1 MSTRQ
6 YVNLKTT
13 DDMKITKEIRIAIV
27 SIIGIAILFVGMN
40 FLKGIS
46 VFSNNNTY
54 YVKFKDISGLSA
66 SNPIFA
72 DGYQVGTVKAIEY
85 DYGNQGNVVVRFDVD
100 NNLRIPKGSSAEIVS
115 DLMGNVKMN
124 LLLAN
129 NMRERINPGDTILG
143 AINDGAMGKAAEM
156 IPAIERILPK
166 LDSIMTSL
174 NAILANPAIQQSM
187 ANVQTITSNLTVTTR
202 ELNTLMTGLN
212 KNMPAMMAKANSV
225 LDNTNTITQNLAAV
239 DVAGTMTKVNE
250 TLTEVQT
257 FTTKLNSN
265 EGSLGLLM
273 NDPELYN
280 NLTSTMGNTDSLLID
295 LRKHPKRYVHFSLF
309 GRKDK

>member
-1 MSTRQ
+1 
-6 YVNLKTT
+6 
-13 DDMKITKEIRIAIV
+13 
-27 SIIGIAILFVGMN
+27 
-40 FLKGIS
+40 
-46 VFSNNNTY
+46 
-54 YVKFKDISGLSA
+54 
-66 SNPIFA
+66 
-72 DGYQVGTVKAIEY
+72 
-85 DYGNQGNVVVRFDVD
+85 
-100 NNLRIPKGSSAEIVS
+100 
-115 DLMGNVKMN
+115 
-124 LLLAN
+124 
-129 NMRERINPGDTILG
+129 
-143 AINDGAMGKAAEM
+143 
-156 IPAIERILPK
+156 
-166 LDSIMTSL
+166 
-174 NAILANPAIQQSM
+174 
-187 ANVQTITSNLTVTTR
+187 
-202 ELNTLMTGLN
+202 
-212 KNMPAMMAKANSV
+212 MMAKANSV

>member
-1 MSTRQ
+1 
-6 YVNLKTT
+6 
-13 DDMKITKEIRIAIV
+13 MKITKEIRIAIV
-27 SIIGIAILFVGMN
+27 SIIGIAILFIGMN

-85 DYGNQGNVVVRFDVD
+85 DYSNQGNVVVRFDVD

-156 IPAIERILPK
+156 IPAIERMLPK

-212 KNMPAMMAKANSV
+212 KNMPAMMAKASNV

-239 DVAGTMTKVNE
+239 DIAGTMTKVNE

-273 NDPELYN
+273 NDPELYH

>member
-1 MSTRQ
+1 
-6 YVNLKTT
+6 
-13 DDMKITKEIRIAIV
+13 MKITKEVRIAIV
-27 SIIGIAILFVGMN
+27 SIIGIALLFVGMN

-72 DGYQVGTVKAIEY
+72 DGFQVGTVKDIQY
-85 DYGNQGNVVVRFDVD
+85 DYANKENVVVRFDVD

-129 NMRERINPGDTILG
+129 NLRERVNPGDTIQG
-143 AINDGAMGKAAEM
+143 AINGGAMAKAANM
-156 IPAIERILPK
+156 IPAIERMLPK

-187 ANVQTITSNLTVTTR
+187 SNVQTITSNLTVTTR
-202 ELNTLMTGLN
+202 ELNTLMAGLN
-212 KNMPAMMAKANSV
+212 KNMPTMMAKANSV

-239 DVAGTMTKVNE
+239 DVAGTMSKVNE
-250 TLTEVQT
+250 TLAEVQT

-273 NDPELYN
+273 SDPELYN
-280 NLTSTMGNTDSLLID
+280 NLTSTMGSTDSLLID

>member
-1 MSTRQ
+1 
-6 YVNLKTT
+6 
-13 DDMKITKEIRIAIV
+13 MKITKEVRIAIV

-46 VFSNNNTY
+46 VFSNTHTY

-72 DGYQVGTVKAIEY
+72 DGYQVGTVKDIIY
-85 DYGNQGNVVVRFDVD
+85 DYDNKGNVVVRFDVD

-129 NMRERINPGDTILG
+129 NLRERVNPGDTIQG
-143 AINDGAMGKAAEM
+143 AINGGAMGKAAAM
-156 IPAIERILPK
+156 IPAIERMLPK

-202 ELNTLMTGLN
+202 ELNTLMNGLN
-212 KNMPAMMAKANSV
+212 KNMPGMMAKANNV
-225 LDNTNTITQNLAAV
+225 LDNTNTITKNLADV
-239 DVAGTMTKVNE
+239 DVAGTMNKVNE
-250 TLTEVQT
+250 TLAEVQT

-280 NLTSTMGNTDSLLID
+280 NLTSTMGSTDSLLID